1 MDETPVR
8 DMICNKADKTSG
20 SKFDTV
26 VTTRYQKTFVSV
38 YLRTKDGRH
47 KIITYDFLQ
56 GGKTGNCSIRQG
68 NKKNIFSHHELT
80 HLSSMYPFSS
90 P

>member
-20 SKFDTV
+20 SKFDTA

-38 YLRTKDGRH
+38 YLTTKADGT
-47 KIITYDFLQ
+47 KLLLTISFKGAKQEIVLLDKQIKKYFL
-56 GGKTGNCSIRQG
+56 
-68 NKKNIFSHHELT
+68 FS
-80 HLSSMYPFSS
+80 
-90 P
+90 